1 MKYWEFDPFG
11 EEGRDRQDDKTVRR
25 QSSDSSSTTRVDP
38 ESPPPKP
45 KRKWGFRRSKKDEK
59 AAERDAAER
68 EKEPLKPVK
77 RMPVIFFDEA
87 HKL

>member
-1 MKYWEFDPFG
+1 MKYWEFDPY
-11 EEGRDRQDDKTVRR
+11 EDENKDKENNKTVHR

-45 KRKWGFRRSKKDEK
+45 KRRWGFRKAKEARPLSDDHSSEK
-59 AAERDAAER
+59 G
-68 EKEPLKPVK
+68 KEPKKPAK
-77 RMPVIFFDEA
+77 KMPVIFFDEA